1 MQWKDLSLLRDRYG
15 QVLRRLQLRAG
26 AVENAKSGNRW
37 SVLAVLACLFSQTSG
52 AYWSGKISTPLWSIG
67 APSGTVRWLE
77 IHNLATAKADGLY
90 HIEILERR
98 SIDPPWKF
106 RSLARHMAV
115 TEEAL
120 RASAIAPFK
129 RGSVYP
135 ETYDAAFEEWKIANA
150 SNNAFICKTTIAA
163 CLAETPN

>member
-1 MQWKDLSLLRDRYG
+1 LGWVNAARRRSTGTLD
-15 QVLRRLQLRAG
+15 QVLRFPSI
-26 AVENAKSGNRW
+26 AVIAY
-37 SVLAVLACLFSQTSG
+37 LFSQTSG
-52 AYWSGKISTPLWSIG
+52 AYWSGAISTPLWSIG
-67 APSGTVRWLE
+67 APSGSVRWFE
-77 IHNLATAKADGLY
+77 IHNLKTAKADGLY
-90 HIEILERR
+90 HIEVLERR

-106 RSLARHMAV
+106 KSLAHHMAV

-135 ETYDAAFEEWKIANA
+135 ETYDGAFEKWKIAHA
-150 SNNAFICKTTIAA
+150 NNSAFICKTTVIA